1 MQDPPT
7 PRTSRVQNEKATFIL
22 RLSSKHNVQQHL
34 FEENKPNKKA
44 TIAKE
49 RMKPKSKSKK
59 KSAVLT
65 LDEYREKSKKKE
77 AVVKTSEGTSM
88 VGKFRRSFALVGLG
102 DETGKSKP
110 FSNRK
115 N

>member
-1 MQDPPT
+1 MF
-7 PRTSRVQNEKATFIL
+7 ECL
-22 RLSSKHNVQQHL
+22 QQHL

-77 AVVKTSEGTSM
+77 AVVKVGT
-88 VGKFRRSFALVGLG
+88 
-102 DETGKSKP
+102 
-110 FSNRK
+110 K
-115 N
+115 NHKLPIFP